1 MNKFQTFDWLYRYC
15 AVSSVWFCQRRWIAW
30 VYFNDSASEAL
41 HMIAFESIFFAF
53 PGLSVL
59 FNNYIFEQIWDFW
72 LTLYVL
78 CGVFCVIPPKEMNS
92 LGLGPFIVNTMIYLP
107 TLEGVNFLL
116 IFCLHTIKAEKSAHY
131 RFLVCKKDPL
141 QG

>member
-1 MNKFQTFDWLYRYC
+1 MYFDPQSY
-15 AVSSVWFCQRRWIAW
+15 
-30 VYFNDSASEAL
+30 
-41 HMIAFESIFFAF
+41 
-53 PGLSVL
+53 
-59 FNNYIFEQIWDFW
+59 EQILDFW
-72 LTLYVL
+72 LTSYVL

-131 RFLVCKKDPL
+131 RFLLYKKDPL